1 MSLNKVAT
9 SMKSPA
15 EGSCQ
20 PGCRLNCEVERTD
33 REAKRNNHC
42 IRGSIA
48 AIGDACLCTPQ
59 RLRVECKEIIARQVL
74 GLIVLCRL
82 DKAETSL
89 LQRWHMERSLIG
101 QTRWSRLDQV
111 FDLILSH
118 SLTRECG
125 ASSFGSGSRLNLH
138 EECATQT
145 TSSTISTSGS

>member
-33 REAKRNNHC
+33 REAKRNNQC

-59 RLRVECKEIIARQVL
+59 RLRVECKEIIARQVR

-89 LQRWHMERSLIG
+89 LRWKH
-101 QTRWSRLDQV
+101 
-111 FDLILSH
+111 
-118 SLTRECG
+118 
-125 ASSFGSGSRLNLH
+125 
-138 EECATQT
+138 CATAAVLPT
-145 TSSTISTSGS
+145 LAHGEVLDWTNSMVKARSGLRSYLIAQLNA